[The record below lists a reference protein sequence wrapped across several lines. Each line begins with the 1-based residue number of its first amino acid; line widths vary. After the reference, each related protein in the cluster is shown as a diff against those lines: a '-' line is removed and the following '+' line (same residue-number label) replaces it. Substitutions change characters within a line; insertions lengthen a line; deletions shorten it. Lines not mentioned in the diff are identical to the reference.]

1 MAPRHSTST
10 LGMQVILSCIHPHV
24 GEPSDKLQFTLPR
37 TVAADELIARAVAAL
52 NKKQKKRKKK

>member
-1 MAPRHSTST
+1 
-10 LGMQVILSCIHPHV
+10 MQVILSCIHPHV